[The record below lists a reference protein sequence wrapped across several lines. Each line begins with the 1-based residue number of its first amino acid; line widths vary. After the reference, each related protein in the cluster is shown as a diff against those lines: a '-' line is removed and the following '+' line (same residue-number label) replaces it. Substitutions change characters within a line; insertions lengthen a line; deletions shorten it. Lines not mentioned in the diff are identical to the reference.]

1 MAHAAHAHEGD
12 ILVESPVYG
21 LVAEF
26 ADPDALI
33 AAAHRATAE
42 GYKHVEGY
50 SPFPIH
56 GLAEA
61 LHFNDWRIPW
71 FCFGA
76 GVTGMITGFCGLY
89 YVSVVDYPWNVGG
102 RPLNSWPQF
111 IPITFE
117 CTVLFAALTATICA
131 FLLNGLPRPY
141 HSIFNA
147 KNFDRASQDRFFLS
161 IEASDRL
168 YDPVETA
175 NFLRR
180 LGGVIN
186 VSEVEK

>member
-1 MAHAAHAHEGD
+1 M
-12 ILVESPVYG
+12 V
-21 LVAEF
+21 
-26 ADPDALI
+26 
-33 AAAHRATAE
+33 
-42 GYKHVEGY
+42 
-50 SPFPIH
+50 
-56 GLAEA
+56 
-61 LHFNDWRIPW
+61 
-71 FCFGA
+71 
-76 GVTGMITGFCGLY
+76 TGFCGLY

-131 FLLNGLPRPY
+131 FLLNGLPRPH

-147 KNFDRASQDRFFLS
+147 KNFDRASQDRFFLA
-161 IEASDRL
+161 IEASDKL
-168 YDPVETA
+168 YDPVDTA